1 MTKINTFRISIIA
14 AAFVAIMLLA
24 TAGTYATS
32 VNNASGKV
40 DSREGAYVRS
50 SASILSGKVTCLKD
64 NTDLTILDVV
74 FTSATSTASTDK
86 WYHVSVNG
94 KTGYI
99 RGDLVDTISYSPV
112 KAKTTDDLNYRA
124 GAGILMSRKGTFD
137 NGTDVEVCLIATPV
151 SAYNGGNNT
160 WYMIKT
166 GSSYSYVVSTYVNLV
181 DTTPAAPAEQT
192 TPAEPAKEETVTPA
206 QEETKPEEQ
215 TKPAEETATEKQET
229 EQKTET
235 ITKTTVVPGTDN
247 DLKATGQVDSPEG
260 AYVRSSAT
268 ILSSK
273 VALLNNNTNLI
284 VKGVV
289 FNTPASTAA
298 TDRWYQVEVGGKN
311 GYIRGDLVKNINYS
325 PIKAKTTDDLNY
337 RAGAGIL
344 MSRKGTFNNGT
355 SVEVC
360 LKATP
365 VSGYNGGDS
374 KWYMLKVGSS
384 YCYSVSTYIKLE
396 DTVVTTT
403 ETRVVEVPKTDST
416 ETAGET
422 TPGETPA
429 TGETAE
435 ETVTEKPET
444 AETGSEQPTVPEEKI
459 VVKEPV
465 VLTAEA
471 MKCTG
476 NVDSYDGAYIRSSA
490 TTSSSRVALLDDNAS
505 LNIERV
511 VFVSTSNSNSE
522 NMWFKVNGR
531 GFDGYIRGDLVKNI
545 FCNSVKAAALNDST
559 IRSGAGASM
568 PAKDTIVTGSEVDVC
583 MKATACG
590 SSEEWYL
597 VRNDNGYFF
606 SEAGNFEF
614 TDATISSV
622 SISGASSEGI
632 VQPNRFSKMSD
643 AEFESYLESQGFTG
657 SYITKLMALHK
668 AHPNWEFRAKQTGLN
683 WNAAVSAQAWAS
695 EIQRA
700 GSAAWVDANST
711 EIAYYLD
718 PRNFLTSDR
727 VFMFEDLKYHP
738 EYQTVSVVDKI
749 IGGTALETNGF
760 QSSWFVN
767 YGAQY
772 DISPVHIASRAKQE
786 TGGGSCAINGHGE
799 INGTVVYNPFNIG
812 AYSTVTQGLQYAY
825 NHGWTTKEKSIQAGA
840 QFLAEDYINA
850 GQSTIYSEKFNFVNG
865 IASHQYMTNIKAPY
879 GEAYS
884 TYCSYSNNGILN
896 EAFIFVIPVY
906 NNMPASTSL

>member
-14 AAFVAIMLLA
+14 AAFVAVMLLA
-24 TAGTYATS
+24 SAGVYATS
-32 VNNASGKV
+32 VNNASGQV
-40 DSREGAYVRS
+40 DATAGAYVRS
-50 SASILSGKVTCLKD
+50 SASILSGKVTCLSD
-64 NTDLTILDVV
+64 NTKLTILDVV
-74 FTSATSTASTDK
+74 FTSPTSTDLTDR

-112 KAKTTDDLNYRA
+112 A
-124 GAGILMSRKGTFD
+124 
-137 NGTDVEVCLIATPV
+137 
-151 SAYNGGNNT
+151 
-160 WYMIKT
+160 
-166 GSSYSYVVSTYVNLV
+166 
-181 DTTPAAPAEQT
+181 
-192 TPAEPAKEETVTPA
+192 
-206 QEETKPEEQ
+206 
-215 TKPAEETATEKQET
+215 
-229 EQKTET
+229 
-235 ITKTTVVPGTDN
+235 
-247 DLKATGQVDSPEG
+247 
-260 AYVRSSAT
+260 
-268 ILSSK
+268 
-273 VALLNNNTNLI
+273 
-284 VKGVV
+284 
-289 FNTPASTAA
+289 
-298 TDRWYQVEVGGKN
+298 
-311 GYIRGDLVKNINYS
+311 
-325 PIKAKTTDDLNY
+325 AKTTDDLNY

-344 MSRKGTFNNGT
+344 MSRKGTFNDGT
-355 SVEVC
+355 SVNVCLKATAVSAYNGGNDTWYMVKVGSDYCYVISTYVNIIDSTPAAPAAPTVSEKQETPEVTPAQDEKTPSEGAKAEETTATEQKTKTITKTTIVAGSDNDLKATGQVDATAGAYVRSSSTILSSKVALLSHNTNLTINGVVFTSPNNTDPTYRWYQVTVGGKNGYIRGDLVKNINYSSIEGKTTDDLNYRAGAGILYSRKGTFDNGTNVQVC

-365 VSGYNGGDS
+365 VAAYNGGDS
-374 KWYMLKVGSS
+374 KWYMVKVGSS
-384 YCYSVSTYIKLE
+384 YYYSVSTYIKLA
-396 DTVVTTT
+396 DKVITTT
-403 ETRVVEVPKTDST
+403 EVVPVEEEPAAKSTDKDNQEDVKPEEETTTEDNVTEETAVTDDESVKDEEVVE
-416 ETAGET
+416 
-422 TPGETPA
+422 
-429 TGETAE
+429 
-435 ETVTEKPET
+435 EKP
-444 AETGSEQPTVPEEKI
+444 

-465 VLTAEA
+465 VLTADA
-471 MKCTG
+471 MKSTG
-476 NVDSYDGAYIRSSA
+476 NVDAEVGAYIRSSSS
-490 TTSSSRVALLDDNAS
+490 TSSSRVALLDDNTS
-505 LNIERV
+505 LNIEGV
-511 VFVSTSNSNSE
+511 VFVSTSDPNSE

-531 GFDGYIRGDLVKNI
+531 GFSGYIRGDLVKNI
-545 FCNSVKAAALNDST
+545 SCNSVKAAAKNDCT
-559 IRSGAGASM
+559 LRSGAGTSM
-568 PAKDTIVTGSEVDVC
+568 PSKATAAAGTEVNVC
-583 MKATACG
+583 MKATPSG
-590 SSEEWYL
+590 SSDEWYL
-597 VRNDNGYFF
+597 VKNDSGYFF

-614 TDATISSV
+614 TDATVSSV

-632 VQPNRFSKMSD
+632 VQPNRFSRMSD

-657 SYITKLMALHK
+657 TYITKLMDLHR

-718 PRNFLTSDR
+718 PRNFLTNDR

-749 IGGTALETNGF
+749 IGGTALETYGF

-825 NHGWTTKEKSIQAGA
+825 NHGWTTKERSIQAGA

-850 GQSTIYSEKFNFVNG
+850 GQSTIYSEKFNYVNG

-906 NNMPASTSL
+906 NNMPAYTSL